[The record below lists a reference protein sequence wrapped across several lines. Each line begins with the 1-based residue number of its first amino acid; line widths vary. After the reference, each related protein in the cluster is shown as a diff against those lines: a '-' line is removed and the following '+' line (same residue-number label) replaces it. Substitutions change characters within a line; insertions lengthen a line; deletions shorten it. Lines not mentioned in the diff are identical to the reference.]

1 MIHEDIILSPKQIQM
16 RKYNGVREATIKE
29 TANNRWEN
37 NVVPYV
43 LSNKYT
49 TTERKIIEKSIKKI
63 EEISC
68 FRFPKRTSEKNYLD
82 IDKRDGCYSFV
93 GKIGGRQ
100 ILSLSGG
107 CIYSF
112 IIIHE
117 LFHVLGIEHEHQRPD
132 RDQFIKIIYNNV
144 DPDKMSNFALISPND
159 VYYKEHPYD
168 YRSIMHYDGT
178 AFGKNDPKTGKKLA
192 TMVPLQRGIELHDNY
207 DLTDLDIKK
216 LNDLGKCGNYQKNN
230 NYATCTDNAE
240 NCQKY
245 KTDGLCTSAQYKD
258 LMTQQCALTCQFC
271 STTFSNPTCQD
282 HIDDCSKFAGNG
294 FCNNKFYESS
304 KMLCRKTCGLCK

>member
-1 MIHEDIILSPKQIQM
+1 MGKQCCSVCFVKQIHYHWVCFFVL
-16 RKYNGVREATIKE
+16 RKLLWLFSSR
-29 TANNRWEN
+29 
-37 NVVPYV
+37 
-43 LSNKYT
+43 
-49 TTERKIIEKSIKKI
+49 RKIIEKSIKKI

-192 TMVPLQRGIELHDNY
+192 TMVPLQVG
-207 DLTDLDIKK
+207 
-216 LNDLGKCGNYQKNN
+216 
-230 NYATCTDNAE
+230 
-240 NCQKY
+240 
-245 KTDGLCTSAQYKD
+245 
-258 LMTQQCALTCQFC
+258 QFC
-271 STTFSNPTCQD
+271 F
-282 HIDDCSKFAGNG
+282 
-294 FCNNKFYESS
+294 
-304 KMLCRKTCGLCK
+304 RVW